1 MSGEIL
7 TVGDVCEYL
16 KIPRSTLYKLSKDKI
31 IPAFRVGRHWRF
43 QKEKIEAWLEGQT
56 SEKVSRQ

>member
-1 MSGEIL
+1 MNGEIL

-43 QKEKIEAWLEGQT
+43 RKEKLEQWLEEQAR
-56 SEKVSRQ
+56 ERIN